1 VLAGHL
7 FSYLLTNLQNICD
20 YVHYFFHELEL
31 TSRTSIHHAELTVIF
46 ATKEHIPTLLKL
58 APKTPLELI
67 VCIDNLSN
75 ELKKILTSWADVQK
89 VKLLELRESM
99 IVIVHDIYFW
109 LTSRK
114 VEQIGKENPVEPF
127 PAVMEQ
133 IASICY
139 TSVSVLIINS
149 PYIPDL

>member
-1 VLAGHL
+1 M
-7 FSYLLTNLQNICD
+7 
-20 YVHYFFHELEL
+20 
-31 TSRTSIHHAELTVIF
+31 
-46 ATKEHIPTLLKL
+46 
-58 APKTPLELI
+58 APNTPLKLI

-75 ELKKILTSWADVQK
+75 EVKKILTSWADVQK

-99 IVIVHDIYFW
+99 IVIVHDIYFG

-127 PAVMEQ
+127 PAVIEQ

-149 PYIPDL
+149 TLTCLTSESGDNQ